1 VARHVLLQL
10 FPLLPPVASTL
21 CVVQVSRQQILVLG
35 SYEVVLVESQALR
48 EHARVAVL
56 PFEIKLGDSMQF
68 IPCSRPKAS
77 QLSTT
82 VYLTGSS
89 GGLKVSYG
97 SVSVFNA
104 LHFVPDKEQKY
115 GIAAHSYS
123 FNFAQSLSVNAL
135 PPYSQHVFG
144 QMSEKKSVSF
154 MNSIHISFFWLGM
167 GVHDP
172 TCSLPES
179 PILHPSLR
187 FNEFNAGLT
196 VPDLQEENLDSLGS
210 QQLSI
215 PSHVSA
221 SQPQHS
227 PLNPTGMVPFEH
239 EFW

>member
-1 VARHVLLQL
+1 
-10 FPLLPPVASTL
+10 
-21 CVVQVSRQQILVLG
+21 
-35 SYEVVLVESQALR
+35 
-48 EHARVAVL
+48 
-56 PFEIKLGDSMQF
+56 
-68 IPCSRPKAS
+68 
-77 QLSTT
+77 
-82 VYLTGSS
+82 
-89 GGLKVSYG
+89 VSYG
-97 SVSVFNA
+97 SVSNA
-104 LHFVPDKEQKY
+104 LHAFPDQEQKY
-115 GIAAHSYS
+115 GMALHSADEV
-123 FNFAQSLSVNAL
+123 NCAQSLFVNAL
-135 PPYSQHVFG
+135 PPYSQHFFG

-187 FNEFNAGLT
+187 FIEFNAGLT
-196 VPDLQEENLDSLGS
+196 VPDLQEVNLDSLGS

-227 PLNPTGMVPFEH
+227 PLNPTGVVPFEH